1 MNKIEKSNKKAF
13 TKIYKYI
20 QNQDFTKL
28 QKFIVK
34 ESNKNRKIALK
45 KSRFKEF
52 IRKILTR
59 KCNRGKKVNLI
70 VLDELHSYKENE
82 MFNNIIALNPEE
94 HHRVNNNDIK
104 HLYRAE
110 YMQNPFEI
118 LTEENFERLEKH
130 CKKTIHYERGEIKK
144 EHEVT
149 LCLLYRYQE
158 QQEKMEKRNKII
170 DLMAEQLAGLAIF
183 DNNIENALIL
193 GDKEEVKNYYER
205 KAANEEK

>member
-20 QNQDFTKL
+20 QNQNFTKL
-28 QKFIVK
+28 QKFIIK

-59 KCNRGKKVNLI
+59 KCNRGKKANLI

-118 LTEENFERLEKH
+118 LTEE
-130 CKKTIHYERGEIKK
+130 I
-144 EHEVT
+144 
-149 LCLLYRYQE
+149 LYRYQE

-170 DLMAEQLAGLAIF
+170 DLMAEQLAGLTIF
-183 DNNIENALIL
+183 DNDIENALIL